1 MASTGSGRGP
11 IKVGS
16 GYIDVFPKINQK
28 QLRETKA
35 QLEKQMGATGK
46 KAGKAFS
53 DGIVSQ
59 VSQIPKKA
67 KAAADKAQRE
77 IQKSSQDSKKV
88 LKRIE
93 QEITREYGKEA
104 GKRFREFAKLE
115 KQKQKLTENTSNST
129 RRALRDTER
138 LEDQHHR
145 RQGQRWRTAERSYNQ
160 FLADRNRADQR
171 YQREAAR
178 REELAL
184 RSYQQFLRDRERAAA
199 RTAREE
205 ARAHRRAHLQMRED
219 IRRTLMEAR
228 SARLADLR
236 SQMDTHRD
244 QLASLRSQLTSYRR
258 QMDDHTRSV
267 GRGLANVQTAWRRQ
281 GESISQLGT
290 NITETGRLITA
301 NLLGPLGM
309 VSAALTGIG
318 VQSADMR
325 ILGQMGLGAAGVSSQ
340 KSAKEMRRIQQYAID
355 TPFSIETMHEYQM
368 KIIRSLAGADDTWYK
383 GGQSRTN
390 AANRAAGKTSD
401 IIMAVGD
408 SMARAGNL
416 DPEMFKRAMYAVD
429 RMLDMDKAPTRS
441 INQLVQASGISAS
454 ELAQMFGFNSAGDFW
469 EVVGTPVAKGGG
481 VKGQDMIDNLLRYWD
496 PNYFKLDKNGKPVVD
511 PKTGLRVTNPNSDR
525 TGGSAGFGEQM
536 TSATISGRVSQIKER
551 AQYELG
557 SLFASEDP
565 ETGEYR
571 YTGLGEAIMGKRT
584 PVMKKGP
591 DGSMVESGE
600 YTYEGGLLQQ
610 IQELGEDQK
619 GNIVKLL
626 TTAFEAV
633 GTFVDQL
640 QWFSDW
646 LEAHPQVKEVFANLL
661 KMAAVAMPF
670 IIAIGLLTK
679 TFGLVNKIFASAL
692 KPVAGLFKGAR
703 AATRGAR
710 QVASGVQSRRNG
722 GTFREGYR
730 DRRTQL
736 RDGDVRGPVARAR
749 DRITGRDSG
758 ANQLRQSIRDTED
771 AIRETEDGIR
781 DLQRQIRDTNATSI
795 RQLVDR
801 FAGTGPDSLQGAA
814 NNAGNQINQV
824 QNQTQQLNRQTLS
837 TVVQQYRD
845 LEAQIKDVVQRA
857 KDVVQAVKDA
867 DKEKLTSL
875 KLQFDGARG
884 AADDTRN
891 AVTDVSSAVGNLNR
905 RSLESLQGQFRE
917 TSDTADTLR
926 AKVNQAIR
934 AVGNLNSEKLGTLR
948 KEFKSLH
955 TAVND
960 VHKLVGTTKSGLAG
974 RVSNLDD
981 RKLSKVIR
989 QVNDLKEALD
999 KAGNE
1004 ANTLNNRLDDISNH
1018 APGNSG
1024 SSSGSNKKPK
1034 KKKNRASGGVLEG
1047 HSPGVDIH
1055 RFESPTGGVLNL
1067 SGGEAVMRPEWTD
1080 VVGESTV
1087 NRWNA
1092 IARTQGAEGLRREMS
1107 FANGGILDKLGIQP
1121 ILDKVNSYQVGW
1133 DVAGASQTMR
1143 MDETSDAI
1151 GGPARQGILG
1161 GGTSASHF
1169 VGGDLSGRFRGMYD
1183 FMTKDSWD
1191 LLKRLP
1197 IPNGLTQIIGT
1208 VAGAVAP
1215 SASEHFWDDVWKGS
1229 GNILERGQT
1238 FLGHMFAPE
1247 NLDDIVMGALEGA
1260 WDSVSGIVDTAKAL
1274 ITDPSGA
1281 VNDAVDGVFEFARS
1295 QYDGL
1300 IAMTKGIR
1308 EIWQNPSAYASQV
1321 VDDIYSRAKEALPN
1335 LEGLFDFSG
1344 DKLIMKKPDT
1354 NYIMDEMFSRPGM
1367 GDAVTRWI
1375 PQVKM
1380 VLSQLGLPQS
1390 DLDLVLHRIKVE
1402 SGGNPKAINLWDSN
1416 AKAGIPSQGLMQTIP
1431 PTFAAYAGPY
1441 KSRGITD
1448 PLASIYAGLNYAVH
1462 RYGSGWR
1469 KALSGYKGYW
1479 TGTMSASPGLALVGE
1494 RGPELVDFGKG
1505 GQRVYDARETDSMLS
1520 GGRNI
1525 SITVQE
1531 AKHENTPQ
1539 SILRGLQWIDSMY
1552 GNRL

>member
-1 MASTGSGRGP
+1 MATTGSGRGP
-11 IKVGS
+11 IKAGS

-46 KAGKAFS
+46 KAGRAFT
-53 DGIVSQ
+53 DGITSQ

-93 QEITREYGKEA
+93 QEITATYGKEA

-115 KQKQKLTENTSNST
+115 KQKQKLTENTTAAT

-138 LEDQHHR
+138 TEEQHHR
-145 RQGQRWRTAERSYNQ
+145 RQGQRWRNAERSYNQ
-160 FLADRNRADQR
+160 FLSDRTRADQR
-171 YQREAAR
+171 YQRDAAR

-184 RSYQQFLRDRERAAA
+184 RSFQQFQRDRQRASERAS
-199 RTAREE
+199 REE
-205 ARAHRRAHLQMRED
+205 ARAHRAAHLQMRED
-219 IRRTLMEAR
+219 IRRTIMEAR

-244 QLASLRSQLTSYRR
+244 QLASLRSQLTTYRR

-325 ILGQMGLGAAGVSSQ
+325 ILGQMGLSAAGVSQS
-340 KSAKEMRRIQQYAID
+340 KSAGEMRRIQQYAID

-383 GGQSRTN
+383 GGKSRTN
-390 AANRAAGKTSD
+390 AANRAATKTSD

-416 DPEMFKRAMYAVD
+416 NPEMFKRAMYAVD

-496 PNYFKLDKNGKPVVD
+496 PNYFQLGKDGKPLVN
-511 PKTGLRVTNPNSDR
+511 PKTGQRVVNPNSDR
-525 TGGSAGFGEQM
+525 TGGSAGYGEQM
-536 TSATISGRVSQIKER
+536 TSATISGRVSQLKER

-610 IQELGEDQK
+610 VQELGEDQK

-646 LEAHPQVKEVFANLL
+646 LEAHPQVKEVFADLL
-661 KMAAVAMPF
+661 KMAAVAAPF

-692 KPVAGLFKGAR
+692 KPVAGLFAGAR
-703 AATRGAR
+703 GATRGAR
-710 QVASGVQSRRNG
+710 QVAAGVQSRRNG

-801 FAGTGPDSLQGAA
+801 FAGSGPGSLQGAA
-814 NNAGNQINQV
+814 TNAGNQVNQV
-824 QNQTQQLNRQTLS
+824 QNQTQQLNRQSLS
-837 TVVQQYRD
+837 TVVQQYAD
-845 LEAQIKDVVQRA
+845 LEAKARDVVQKA

-867 DKEKLTSL
+867 DGQKLTSL
-875 KLQFDGARG
+875 KLQFDGTQG

-905 RSLESLQGQFRE
+905 RSLESLQGQFKE
-917 TSDTADTLR
+917 TSDAADTLR

-934 AVGNLNSEKLGTLR
+934 AVGNLNSEKLGQLR
-948 KEFKSLH
+948 GEFKSLH

-974 RVSNLDD
+974 RVSNLND
-981 RKLSKVIR
+981 RKLSKVID

-1004 ANTLNNRLDDISNH
+1004 ANTLNNRLEDISNH
-1018 APGNSG
+1018 APGG
-1024 SSSGSNKKPK
+1024 SSSSSSSKNKKNK
-1034 KKKNRASGGVLEG
+1034 KRAAGGVLPG
-1047 HSPGVDIH
+1047 NSPGVDIH
-1055 RFESPTGGVLNL
+1055 TFTSPTAGTLHL
-1067 SGGEAVMRPEWTD
+1067 SGGEAVMRPEWTS

-1087 NRWNA
+1087 NKWNA
-1092 IARTQGAEGLRREMS
+1092 IARTQGAEGLRREMA

-1121 ILDKVNSYQVGW
+1121 ILDQVNSYQVGW
-1133 DVAGASQTMR
+1133 NVRGASQTMR
-1143 MDETSDAI
+1143 MDETSDAL
-1151 GGPARQGILG
+1151 GGPVRQGILG
-1161 GGTSASHF
+1161 AGTRGSHF
-1169 VGGDLSGRFRGMYD
+1169 NGTDLSGRFRGMYD

-1215 SASEHFWDDVWKGS
+1215 SASEHFWDDVWKGQ

-1238 FLGHMFAPE
+1238 FLGHMFSPD
-1247 NLDDIVMGALEGA
+1247 NLQNIVMGAFEGA
-1260 WDSVSGIVDTAKAL
+1260 WDSVSGVVDTAKAL

-1300 IAMTKGIR
+1300 ISMTKGIR
-1308 EIWQNPSAYASQV
+1308 EIWQNPSAYKDQV
-1321 VDDIYSRAKEALPN
+1321 VGDIYSRAKEALPN

-1344 DKLIMKKPDT
+1344 DRLNVKKPDT
-1354 NYIMDEMFSRPGM
+1354 NYIMDEVFSRPGM

-1441 KSRGITD
+1441 RSRGITD
-1448 PLASIYAGLNYAVH
+1448 PLASIYAGLNYATH

-1505 GQRVYDARETDSMLS
+1505 GQRVYDAKETDSMLS
-1520 GGRNI
+1520 GGRSV
-1525 SITVQE
+1525 SITVNE
-1531 AKHENTPQ
+1531 AKHETTPQ
-1539 SILRGLQWIDSMY
+1539 AMLRGLQWIDSMY